1 MPKKVDIAAK
11 RLEFI
16 SASVDV
22 IANEGLSAANLR
34 RIAEAASCT
43 TGSLMHYFDSR
54 KVLLLETL
62 RSVHQSAGRRMA
74 KAMDSGGTDRDILL
88 LVLFES
94 LPLDDVRLKEW
105 RVWLAFWGA
114 SMDDKELTK
123 ENARRYDEWFNLV
136 RSLLEPL
143 ISQKNLD
150 QKSKETITLI
160 DGLGVGIARQRTS
173 QRVLKQAQNDCTT
186 LISNYVQANL
196 F

>member
-1 MPKKVDIAAK
+1 MPKKVDREEK

-22 IANEGLSAANLR
+22 IATEGLSAATLR
-34 RIAEAASCT
+34 RIAEVASCT
-43 TGSLMHYFDSR
+43 TGSLTHYFDSR
-54 KVLLLETL
+54 KVLILETL
-62 RSVHQSAGRRMA
+62 RSVHRSAGRRMA
-74 KAMDSGGTDRDILL
+74 NAVDSGGTDHDILL
-88 LVLFES
+88 LVLLES

-105 RVWLAFWGA
+105 RVWLAFWAA

-123 ENARRYDEWFNLV
+123 ENARRYNEWFDLV

-143 ISQKNLD
+143 IKTKNLD
-150 QKSKETITLI
+150 KKCREIITLI

-173 QRVLKQAQNDCTT
+173 PKLLIKEQDDCSTLLNDY
-186 LISNYVQANL
+186 IQANL

>member
-105 RVWLAFWGA
+105 RVWLAFWSA

-123 ENARRYDEWFNLV
+123 ENARRYNEWFNLV

-173 QRVLKQAQNDCTT
+173 RRLLKKAQDDCTT